1 MRLITSAAILAAA
14 ATAAP
19 QPQQVEFLD
28 DSSVIDV
35 PKAGLDN
42 GGFFSHPMMSMGDFF
57 SGMFGG
63 IHDFFGGGSMF
74 GENENVEKVNETSGV
89 MDDGTTYTS
98 SVHHIKN
105 EAGEVVGHVSRTSM
119 NLMGLGSPP
128 SNTENSAKPSG
139 RGLFGGLLDSLYE
152 IFEDSNG
159 PDFSHYEE
167 EYYGENDEDYD
178 DDAESGDFD
187 DVDVE
192 YTDDGSEE
200 DYDDD
205 VDDDEDYEDGEE
217 IDNIEEDED
226 DYDDDEEIDN
236 IDEDDEEIDNIEED
250 DEDDY
255 EDGEEVDDIDEDED
269 YTDDELTVQKPV
281 FDVRSLF
288 SSSPSK
294 MKYERPSFG
303 KQRW

>member
-1 MRLITSAAILAAA
+1 
-14 ATAAP
+14 
-19 QPQQVEFLD
+19 
-28 DSSVIDV
+28 
-35 PKAGLDN
+35 
-42 GGFFSHPMMSMGDFF
+42 MSMGDFF
-57 SGMFGG
+57 SSMFGG

-128 SNTENSAKPSG
+128 SNTENTAKPSG

-152 IFEDSNG
+152 IFEDPNG

-167 EYYGENDEDYD
+167 EYYGENADDYD

-187 DVDVE
+187 DVGVE
-192 YTDDGSEE
+192 YTDDASEE

-205 VDDDEDYEDGEE
+205 DDDDDDEDYEDGEE

-226 DYDDDEEIDN
+226 DYEDDEEIDN
-236 IDEDDEEIDNIEED
+236 IDED

-303 KQRW
+303 

>member
-1 MRLITSAAILAAA
+1 MRLIASAAILAAA

-28 DSSVIDV
+28 DSSAVDA
-35 PKAGLDN
+35 PKAGVGN

-57 SGMFGG
+57 SSMFGS

-74 GENENVEKVNETSGV
+74 GDNENVEKVNETSGV

-105 EAGEVVGHVSRTSM
+105 EAGEVVGQVSRTSM

-128 SNTENSAKPSG
+128 KSTEASTKPSG

-152 IFEDSNG
+152 IFEDPNG
-159 PDFSHYEE
+159 PDLSNYEE
-167 EYYGENDEDYD
+167 EYYDENADDYD
-178 DDAESGDFD
+178 EESGDFD

-192 YTDDGSEE
+192 YTDDDSEE
-200 DYDDD
+200 DYGDEDTDDED
-205 VDDDEDYEDGEE
+205 NDDDEDYEDGEE

-226 DYDDDEEIDN
+226 DYEDDEEIDN
-236 IDEDDEEIDNIEED
+236 IDED

-269 YTDDELTVQKPV
+269 YTDDELTVQKPI